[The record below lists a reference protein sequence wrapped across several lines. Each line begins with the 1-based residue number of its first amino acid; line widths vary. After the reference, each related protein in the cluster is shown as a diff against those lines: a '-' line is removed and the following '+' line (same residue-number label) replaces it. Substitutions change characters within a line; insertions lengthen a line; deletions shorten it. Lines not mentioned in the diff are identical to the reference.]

1 MHVIPL
7 TKTKNT
13 FTQIQNES
21 IEQVCFGF
29 KIYA

>member
-13 FTQIQNES
+13 FTQIQTES
-21 IEQVCFGF
+21 I
-29 KIYA
+29 